1 MQMLLPSSVVA
12 ACSLRVRAG
21 VYTVLPEACV
31 LSQERSIVPDA
42 EGVGTC
48 VLSQERSIVPDAE
61 GVGMM

>member
-1 MQMLLPSSVVA
+1 M
-12 ACSLRVRAG
+12 
-21 VYTVLPEACV
+21 YTVLPEACV